1 LECKCYSVKEN
12 KNIPTSAGFRDVEV
26 TETAAERTLITEG
39 ENMNR
44 SVFTFIFLFLSIVL
58 SSGHVYGKSSGL
70 YLMGLGPGDPDL
82 ATVKAV
88 RLLQE
93 ADVVYTFGGD
103 ICERFAEY
111 LKDKDVRK
119 LKFEFFT
126 RCSMRG
132 KNAKTEKDKASA
144 IVKER
149 NALFGSVRKDVADGK
164 LVVFIDSGDPLIY
177 GPWVWMLKEFEDI
190 NPVVVPGISS
200 FNSGLAALKS
210 DGTWAPGTH
219 SIILTTD
226 RPGSTDNLEA
236 LSALKCSM
244 VIFTHKTVFKDIIS
258 KLKTGYNLKTP
269 VAIVIYAGWE
279 KKEKIIRG
287 TLDTIEAMVNPD
299 ELPLEHIMYVG
310 DFLTYDLRKKEK

>member
-1 LECKCYSVKEN
+1 MSLY
-12 KNIPTSAGFRDVEV
+12 IA
-26 TETAAERTLITEG
+26 
-39 ENMNR
+39 
-44 SVFTFIFLFLSIVL
+44 LS
-58 SSGHVYGKSSGL
+58 GGQAFGKTGGL

-103 ICERFAEY
+103 ICERFKEY

-119 LKFEFFT
+119 LKFQLFT
-126 RCSMRG
+126 RCSMRD
-132 KNAKTEKDKASA
+132 KKAKAGNDKDFS
-144 IVKER
+144 IEKER
-149 NALFGSVRKDVADGK
+149 KALFDSVRKDVAGGK

-219 SIILTTD
+219 SVILTTD
-226 RPGSTDNLEA
+226 RPGSLDNLET

-258 KLKTGYNLKTP
+258 RLKTGYDLKTP
-269 VAIVIYAGWE
+269 VAIVFYAGWE
-279 KKEKIIRG
+279 KKEKVIRG
-287 TLDTIEAMVNPD
+287 TLENIESMVNTND
-299 ELPLEHIMYVG
+299 LPLEHIMYVG
-310 DFLTYDLRKKEK
+310 DFLTYDIRKKD

>member
-1 LECKCYSVKEN
+1 MRQIINNNTRK
-12 KNIPTSAGFRDVEV
+12 R
-26 TETAAERTLITEG
+26 LILI
-39 ENMNR
+39 
-44 SVFTFIFLFLSIVL
+44 FILSLLISGIVL
-58 SSGHVYGKSSGL
+58 PARNACCKTVGL
-70 YLMGLGPGDPDL
+70 YLIGLGPGDPNL

-93 ADVVYTFGGD
+93 ADVVYSFGGD
-103 ICERFAEY
+103 ICERFEEY
-111 LKDKDVRK
+111 LKDKDVRE
-119 LKFEFFT
+119 LKFELFT
-126 RCSMRG
+126 RRSMRG
-132 KNAKTEKDKASA
+132 KNTKAGKDNGFGIS
-144 IVKER
+144 KER
-149 NALFGSVRKDVADGK
+149 SALFASVRKDVSDGK

-236 LSALKCSM
+236 LSTHRCSM
-244 VIFTHKTVFKDIIS
+244 VIFTHKTVFKDIIK
-258 KLKTGYNLKTP
+258 KLKTGYEPQTP
-269 VAIVIYAGWE
+269 VAVVIYAGWE
-279 KKEKIIRG
+279 KREKIIKG
-287 TLDTIEAMVNPD
+287 TLETIESMVNPD

-310 DFLTYDLRKKEK
+310 DFLTYDIRKKER

>member
-1 LECKCYSVKEN
+1 MKYPQKWHLKMFAFVVLLLGIALSGSEANCK
-12 KNIPTSAGFRDVEV
+12 TG
-26 TETAAERTLITEG
+26 
-39 ENMNR
+39 
-44 SVFTFIFLFLSIVL
+44 
-58 SSGHVYGKSSGL
+58 GL

-82 ATVKAV
+82 ATVKSI

-93 ADVVYTFGGD
+93 SDVVYTFGGD

-111 LKDKDVRK
+111 LKGKDVK
-119 LKFEFFT
+119 ELKFELFT
-126 RCSMRG
+126 RRSMRG
-132 KNAKTEKDKASA
+132 KNANAGQDRDSE
-144 IVKER
+144 IEKER
-149 NALFGSVRKDVADGK
+149 KALFDSVRKDVEDGK

-190 NPVVVPGISS
+190 NPIVVPGISS

-226 RPGSTDNLEA
+226 RPSSLDNLEA
-236 LSALKCSM
+236 LSTLKCSM

-258 KLKTGYNLKTP
+258 KLKTGYDLKTP

-279 KKEKIIRG
+279 KREKIIRG
-287 TLDTIEAMVNPD
+287 TLDTIESMVNPD

-310 DFLTYDLRKKEK
+310 DFLTYDIRKKDK